1 MTAGE
6 GKKKLLCDFHPSE
19 ETVKRSERNVVCT
32 AVIQQEAV
40 VFTETLEL
48 TIHKCMCFL
57 NKENTINFYRIIN
70 FRKSW
75 FPSEPSF
82 HLVKAGKVSK
92 GGLFPNDAVLPLKQT
107 GGSWVQSEQ
116 ERLAGRSCSG
126 ARYTV
131 SL

>member
-1 MTAGE
+1 
-6 GKKKLLCDFHPSE
+6 
-19 ETVKRSERNVVCT
+19 
-32 AVIQQEAV
+32 
-40 VFTETLEL
+40 
-48 TIHKCMCFL
+48 MCFL
-57 NKENTINFYRIIN
+57 SKENTINFYRILN

-75 FPSEPSF
+75 FLSEPSF

-107 GGSWVQSEQ
+107 EGSWVQSEQ
-116 ERLAGRSCSG
+116 EHLAGRSCSG